1 MGEGGTSA
9 AALTSPPLSSPPPI
23 ELRALQFNVWLD
35 ATKVKDGLELTASAI
50 LDSNAD
56 VVSLNEVKNFWGND
70 FVSNLKKELHYQQEE
85 REKQGESQK
94 YSQWY
99 GNFPGNPHKLHIDAD
114 TAIIS
119 RYPVLEELVVYR
131 TPENSIVR
139 SLIEMSP
146 RQPPVV
152 VYSVHLE
159 YRAYSCYLPRG
170 YNSHSASFPGWNPVL
185 AWQQRKADSADT
197 TFWASPSFSYLVG
210 NCLGTVYGLVVGDS
224 TKSQDDLYP
233 ITDVDVIH
241 QDNLSSGRP
250 EAIEKILEDVEALS
264 RSNTHYRNNASGI
277 MPVIIMGD
285 FNEPSTLDWTEDTK
299 HTAGHNG
306 VVYQWETTRRL
317 LNAGWVDSYRELH
330 PNPLTHPGY
339 TWPAAVKGK
348 NNVREQI
355 TGWLRNADERDRID
369 FIFYKNQATQNK
381 EPLVSDGQRPSHIA
395 PSLALHPV
403 DAWLVGTPV
412 IVVGDT
418 LLDESSKCDSSEM
431 EAKTTTLAE
440 CKYRNCKPTQDQYLL
455 KVGSLWP
462 SDHRAVMTIF
472 ELRSTTVS
480 QCSEH
485 PKHPTS
491 VE

>member
-1 MGEGGTSA
+1 MRGGGTSSA
-9 AALTSPPLSSPPPI
+9 AAPTSPPLSSPPPT

-85 REKQGESQK
+85 RETQGESQK

-119 RYPVLEELVVYR
+119 RYPVLEELVVHR
-131 TPENSIVR
+131 TPGNSIVR

-146 RQPPVV
+146 CQPPVV

-185 AWQQRKADSADT
+185 ARQQRKADSSDST
-197 TFWASPSFSYLVG
+197 TFWASSSFSYHAG
-210 NCLGTVYGLVVGDS
+210 NCLGTVYGLVVGDR
-224 TKSQDDLYP
+224 TKSQDDLNP

-264 RSNTHYRNNASGI
+264 RSNAHYRNNASGI

-285 FNEPSTLDWTEDTK
+285 FNEPSNLDWTEDTK

-317 LNAGWVDSYRELH
+317 FNAGWVDSYRELH
-330 PNPLTHPGY
+330 PNVLTHPGY
-339 TWPAAVKGK
+339 TWPAAARGK
-348 NNVREQI
+348 NNMRELM

-369 FIFYKNQATQNK
+369 FIFYKNQATQR
-381 EPLVSDGQRPSHIA
+381 LSRIT
-395 PSLALHPV
+395 PSLSLHPV

-412 IVVGDT
+412 IVVGNT
-418 LLDESSKCDSSEM
+418 LLDESLKCDSGEI
-431 EAKTTTLAE
+431 EAKTITLTE
-440 CKYRNCKPTQDQYLL
+440 CSDRNCKPTQDQYSL

-462 SDHRAVMTIF
+462 SDHRAVMTVF
-472 ELRSTTVS
+472 ELRSTTVT

-485 PKHPTS
+485 PKHPTT
-491 VE
+491 VK